1 MTHRADDNQAEI
13 VADLRAIGATVAI
26 LSKVGG
32 GVPDLLVG
40 WRGTNYLFEVKN
52 LNGRGA
58 RFTPAEGDFIASWK
72 GQVCAILNT
81 QDILKIIGAI

>member
-1 MTHRADDNQAEI
+1 MTHRPDDNQAEI

-26 LSKVGG
+26 LSKVGN

-40 WRGTNYLFEVKN
+40 WHGVNFLFEVKN

-58 RFTPAEGDFIASWK
+58 RVTPDEYVFHRDWK
-72 GQVCAILNT
+72 GQANIITDVQGA
-81 QDILKIIGAI
+81 LKEMGAI